1 MPLKFFWADYD
12 SGDGNN
18 IDLSLQIIKITG
30 AGMCRLHYM
39 HTILTA
45 LKHKVTNNVC
55 NLDFWGQL

>member
-45 LKHKVTNNVC
+45 LKHR
-55 NLDFWGQL
+55 